1 MGYYYI
7 VNGVD
12 IGQSN
17 VLDSNTPSVL
27 YDERILQL
35 NAQNTIQRASNLG
48 SDNPFKGPA
57 PRTLFYD
64 AGFRRPGKYGQFLM
78 YASGNGE
85 NDFMESYYSS
95 ENATYN
101 SKISSIQSKNPS
113 AAFLV
118 SSSAALEAS
127 SLSNTLNSYL
137 SNNLGGSIVGGLAA
151 PYNWKDFLYCKYY
164 GTIPNNYMVTLR
176 RFPTPMRDNLSLPSN
191 VANSDSTR
199 REGAGRPVAQA
210 VTWLGGD
217 TGNTLSSLI
226 GFTTGLVWDT
236 KAQSALITQEA
247 FDKGL
252 FNSLPYTIQDIA
264 KFLGEA
270 AVSNAESAENILAL
284 LASISDPNQT
294 AERGGLASALR
305 DKAIGETTG
314 PLSDF
319 IWTSVDTVSNAYVRG
334 RGLSFTNTEMSISF
348 HYDLTSI
355 GEVNTKA
362 AMLDLMGS
370 LLGLGTNYGNFLTP
384 NIRYNSE
391 FPSIGFPGGNAG
403 LASFYRDPI
412 NFIKNSATDISAL
425 LSSAQAGAA
434 SAAAGKIK
442 ETIGANGTDDLSKV
456 VTDGTGGPAVER
468 AVSIGIQESFI
479 AKVQLPLSFLTG
491 APIGEWHLVVGNPC
505 NPIAMIGNLICE
517 NVKIEFSERLG
528 PDDFPA
534 ELKATYSLKHGRDRE
549 RGDIESMFNRG
560 DGRLY
565 QSSLQTYANGQSDG
579 AFSDTQGN
587 IINQNYAQR
596 TTSGSL
602 PYTQSDADSQ
612 GPITNP

>member
-7 VNGVD
+7 INGVD
-12 IGQSN
+12 AAQPDT
-17 VLDSNTPSVL
+17 LDSNTPSVL

-35 NAQNTIQRASNLG
+35 NAQNVIQRSSNLG
-48 SDNPFKGPA
+48 SDNPYKGPA

-64 AGFRRPGKYGQFLM
+64 AGFRSPGKYGQFLM
-78 YASGNGE
+78 YAFGNGE
-85 NDFMESYYSS
+85 NDFMEAYYSS

-101 SKISSIQSKNPS
+101 SKISSLQSKNPS
-113 AAFLV
+113 ASFLV
-118 SSSAALEAS
+118 NSSASLEAS

-176 RFPTPMRDNLSLPSN
+176 RFPTPMKDNLSLPSS
-191 VANSDSTR
+191 VSNSDSAR

-210 VTWLGGD
+210 VTWLGDD
-217 TGNTLSSLI
+217 TDNKLSDII
-226 GFTTGLVWDT
+226 GFTTGLKWES
-236 KAQSALITQEA
+236 KSQEQSITQEA

-252 FNSLPYTIQDIA
+252 FNSLPFSLVDLS
-264 KFLGEA
+264 KLLGEA
-270 AVSNAESAENILAL
+270 APEDAQSIQDLISLV
-284 LASISDPNQT
+284 ASVSDPNQT
-294 AERGGLASALR
+294 QQRAGLASALR
-305 DKAIGETTG
+305 DRAINDTNG

-319 IWTSVDTVSNAYVRG
+319 IWTSVDTVSNTHIRG
-334 RGLSFTNTEMSISF
+334 RGLTFSENPISLSF

-370 LLGLGTNYGNFLTP
+370 LLALGTNYGNFLTP
-384 NIRYNSE
+384 QIKYNSE
-391 FPSIGFPGGNAG
+391 FPAIGFPGGNAG
-403 LASFYRDPI
+403 LANFYRDPI
-412 NFIKNSATDISAL
+412 NFIKNNSTALNQL
-425 LSSAQAGAA
+425 LSAGQSETA
-434 SAAAGKIK
+434 SSAAGKIR
-442 ETIGANGTDDLSKV
+442 ETIGAQGTEDLTKV
-456 VTDGTGGPAVER
+456 ITDGTGGPAVER
-468 AVSIGIQESFI
+468 AISIALQEKFI
-479 AKVQLPLSFLTG
+479 EKVQLPLSFLTG

-517 NVKIEFSERLG
+517 SVQIEFSERLG

-534 ELKATYSLKHGRDRE
+534 ELKATYTLKHGRDRE
-549 RGDIESMFNRG
+549 RGEIESMFNRG

-565 QSSLQTYANGQSDG
+565 QSSLQTYANGQSTG

-587 IINQNYAQR
+587 NIDQNYAQR
-596 TTSGSL
+596 TTSGSI
-602 PYTQSDADSQ
+602 PYTQSDSDSQ

>member
-1 MGYYYI
+1 MGYYVI
-7 VNGVD
+7 NGVGD
-12 IGQSN
+12 GQSN

-35 NAQNTIQRASNLG
+35 NAQNTIQRSSNLG

-78 YASGNGE
+78 YAFGNGE

-101 SKISSIQSKNPS
+101 SAISSIQSKNPS

-127 SLSNTLNSYL
+127 SLGNTLNSYL

-164 GTIPNNYMVTLR
+164 GSIPNNYMITLR
-176 RFPTPMRDNLSLPSN
+176 RFPTPMRDNLSLPSS
-191 VANSDSTR
+191 VVDSDSTR
-199 REGAGRPVAQA
+199 RDGAGRPVAQA
-210 VTWLGGD
+210 VTWLGDD
-217 TGNTLSSLI
+217 TGNKLSTLI
-226 GFTTGLVWDT
+226 GFTTGLVWNFKPAKD
-236 KAQSALITQEA
+236 LITQEA

-252 FNSLPYTIQDIA
+252 FNSLPYSIPDLAKLLGNAAPEDADSIQ
-264 KFLGEA
+264 K
-270 AVSNAESAENILAL
+270 L
-284 LASISDPNQT
+284 LNLVASVSDPNQT
-294 AERGGLASALR
+294 AQRGGLASVLR
-305 DKAIGETTG
+305 DRAVNEDG

-319 IWTSVDTVSNAYVRG
+319 IWTSVDTVSNTYVRG
-334 RGLSFTNTEMSISF
+334 RGLDFTNAGMTIAF

-370 LLGLGTNYGNFLTP
+370 LLGLATNYGNFLTP
-384 NIRYNSE
+384 SIRYESE
-391 FPSIGFPGGNAG
+391 FYPIGFPGGNAG

-412 NFIKNSATDISAL
+412 NFIKNNATDINQI
-425 LSSAQAGAA
+425 LSGGDVTAA
-434 SAAAGKIK
+434 TETADKVRATLGK
-442 ETIGANGTDDLSKV
+442 NGT
-456 VTDGTGGPAVER
+456 TDFTKLIQESASPAIER
-468 AVSIGIQESFI
+468 AVSIALQEKFI
-479 AKVQLPLSFLTG
+479 EKVQLPLSFLTG
-491 APIGEWHLVVGNPC
+491 APVGEWHLVIGNPC
-505 NPIAMIGNLICE
+505 NPIAMIGNLICDS
-517 NVKIEFSERLG
+517 VQIEFSERLG

-534 ELKATYSLKHGRDRE
+534 ELKATYTIKHGRDRE
-549 RGDIESMFNRG
+549 RGEIESMFNRG

-579 AFSDTQGN
+579 AFADTEGN
-587 IINQNYAQR
+587 RINQSFVQKFTA
-596 TTSGSL
+596 GVI

>member
-7 VNGVD
+7 VNGVGV
-12 IGQSN
+12 GQSN

-35 NAQNTIQRASNLG
+35 NAQQTIQRGSNLG
-48 SDNPFKGPA
+48 SENPFKGPA

-78 YASGNGE
+78 YAFGNGE

-118 SSSAALEAS
+118 SSSASLEAS

-137 SNNLGGSIVGGLAA
+137 SNNLGGSIVGGLSA

-176 RFPTPMRDNLSLPSN
+176 RFPTPMRDNLSLPSS
-191 VANSDSTR
+191 VLNSDSTR

-210 VTWLGGD
+210 VTWLGDD

-226 GFTTGLVWDT
+226 GFTTGLQWDT
-236 KAQSALITQEA
+236 KAQKDLITQEA

-252 FNSLPYTIQDIA
+252 INSLPYTIKDIA
-264 KFLGEA
+264 SFLGEA
-270 AVSNAESAENILAL
+270 AKDNAESAENILAL

-294 AERGGLASALR
+294 AQRGGLASALR
-305 DKAIGETTG
+305 DRAVNDTDG
-314 PLSDF
+314 PLSEF
-319 IWTSVDTVSNAYVRG
+319 IWTSVDTVSNTYVRG
-334 RGLSFTNTEMSISF
+334 RGLTFTENPMTLAF

-384 NIRYNSE
+384 SIRYNSD
-391 FPSIGFPGGNAG
+391 FPAIGFPGGNAG

-412 NFIKNSATDISAL
+412 NFIKNSSTEISAL
-425 LSSAQAGAA
+425 LSGAQAAAA
-434 SAAAGKIK
+434 STGIGNIK
-442 ETIGANGTDDLSKV
+442 ETIGANGTSDLASI
-456 VTDGTGGPAVER
+456 VTDAASPAIER
-468 AVSIGIQESFI
+468 AVSIALQEKFI
-479 AKVQLPLSFLTG
+479 EKVQLPLSFLTG

-549 RGDIESMFNRG
+549 RGEIESMFNRG

-565 QSSLQTYANGQSDG
+565 QSSLQTYASGQSDG
-579 AFSDTQGN
+579 AFADTQGN
-587 IINQNYAQR
+587 IINQSLAQR
-596 TTSGSL
+596 ITAGALS
-602 PYTQSDADSQ
+602 YTQSDADSQ

>member
-7 VNGVD
+7 VNGVGV
-12 IGQSN
+12 GQSN

-35 NAQNTIQRASNLG
+35 NAQNTIQRSSNLG
-48 SDNPFKGPA
+48 SDNPFKGPS

-78 YASGNGE
+78 YAFGNGE

-118 SSSAALEAS
+118 SSSASLEAS

-137 SNNLGGSIVGGLAA
+137 SNNLGGSIVGGLSA

-176 RFPTPMRDNLSLPSN
+176 RFPTPMRDNLSLPSS
-191 VANSDSTR
+191 VLNSDSTR

-210 VTWLGGD
+210 VTWLGDD

-226 GFTTGLVWDT
+226 GFTTGLQWDT
-236 KAQSALITQEA
+236 KAQKDLITQEA

-252 FNSLPYTIQDIA
+252 INSLPYTIKDIA
-264 KFLGEA
+264 SFLGDA
-270 AVSNAESAENILAL
+270 AVNNAETAENILAL

-294 AERGGLASALR
+294 AQRAGLASRLR
-305 DKAIGETTG
+305 DKAIVETTG

-319 IWTSVDTVSNAYVRG
+319 IWTSVDTVSNTFVRG
-334 RGLSFTNTEMSISF
+334 RGLSFTNTEMPISF

-384 NIRYNSE
+384 SIRYNSE
-391 FPSIGFPGGNAG
+391 YPAIGFPGGNAG

-412 NFIKNSATDISAL
+412 NFIKNSATDINAL
-425 LSSAQAGAA
+425 LSGAQAAAA
-434 SAAAGKIK
+434 STGIGNIK
-442 ETIGANGTDDLSKV
+442 ETIGANGTSDLASS
-456 VTDGTGGPAVER
+456 VTEGTSPAIER
-468 AVSIGIQESFI
+468 VVSIGLQEKFI
-479 AKVQLPLSFLTG
+479 ENVQLPLSFLTG

-549 RGDIESMFNRG
+549 RGEIESMFNRG

-579 AFSDTQGN
+579 AFADTQGN
-587 IINQNYAQR
+587 IVDQSLAQR
-596 TTSGSL
+596 ITAGALS
-602 PYTQSDADSQ
+602 YTQSDADSQ

>member
-1 MGYYYI
+1 MGYYVI
-7 VNGVD
+7 NGVGD
-12 IGQSN
+12 GQSN

-35 NAQNTIQRASNLG
+35 NAQNTIQRSSNLG

-78 YASGNGE
+78 YAFGNGE

-101 SKISSIQSKNPS
+101 SAISSIQSKNPS

-127 SLSNTLNSYL
+127 SLGNTLNSYL

-164 GTIPNNYMVTLR
+164 GSIPNNYMITLR
-176 RFPTPMRDNLSLPSN
+176 RFPTPMRDNLSLPSS
-191 VANSDSTR
+191 VVDSDSTR
-199 REGAGRPVAQA
+199 RDGAGRPVAQA
-210 VTWLGGD
+210 VTWLGDD
-217 TGNTLSSLI
+217 TGNKLSTLI
-226 GFTTGLVWDT
+226 GFTTGLVWNFKPAKD
-236 KAQSALITQEA
+236 LITQEA

-252 FNSLPYTIQDIA
+252 FNSLPYSIPDLAKLLGNAAPEDADSIQ
-264 KFLGEA
+264 K
-270 AVSNAESAENILAL
+270 L
-284 LASISDPNQT
+284 LNLVASVSDPNQT
-294 AERGGLASALR
+294 AQRGGLASVLR
-305 DKAIGETTG
+305 DRAVNEDG

-319 IWTSVDTVSNAYVRG
+319 IWTSVDTVSNTYVRG
-334 RGLSFTNTEMSISF
+334 RGLDFTNAGMTIAF

-370 LLGLGTNYGNFLTP
+370 LLGLATNYGNFLTP
-384 NIRYNSE
+384 SIRYESE
-391 FPSIGFPGGNAG
+391 FYPIGFPGGNAG

-412 NFIKNSATDISAL
+412 NFIKNNATDINQI
-425 LSSAQAGAA
+425 LSGGDVTAA
-434 SAAAGKIK
+434 TEAADKVRATLGK
-442 ETIGANGTDDLSKV
+442 NGT
-456 VTDGTGGPAVER
+456 TDFTKLIQESASPAIER
-468 AVSIGIQESFI
+468 AVSIALQEKFI
-479 AKVQLPLSFLTG
+479 EKVQLPLSFLTG
-491 APIGEWHLVVGNPC
+491 APVGEWHLVIGNPC
-505 NPIAMIGNLICE
+505 NPIAMIGNLICDS
-517 NVKIEFSERLG
+517 VQIEFSERLG

-534 ELKATYSLKHGRDRE
+534 ELKATYTIKHGRDRE
-549 RGDIESMFNRG
+549 RGEIESMFNRG

-579 AFSDTQGN
+579 AFADTEGN
-587 IINQNYAQR
+587 RINQSFVQKFTA
-596 TTSGSL
+596 GVI

>member
-7 VNGVD
+7 INGVD
-12 IGQSN
+12 AAQPN
-17 VLDSNTPSVL
+17 TVDSLTPSVL

-35 NAQNTIQRASNLG
+35 NAQNVIQRSSNLG
-48 SDNPFKGPA
+48 SDNPYKGPS

-64 AGFRRPGKYGQFLM
+64 AGFRSPGKYGQFLM
-78 YASGNGE
+78 YAFGNGE

-113 AAFLV
+113 ASFLV

-137 SNNLGGSIVGGLAA
+137 SNSLGGSIVGGLAA

-176 RFPTPMRDNLSLPSN
+176 RFPTPMRDNLSLPPS
-191 VANSDSTR
+191 VTNSDSAR

-210 VTWLGGD
+210 VTWLGDD
-217 TGNTLSSLI
+217 TGNKLSDLI
-226 GFTTGLVWDT
+226 GFTTGLQWDSKPQT
-236 KAQSALITQEA
+236 DTILQEA

-252 FNSLPYTIQDIA
+252 FNSLPYSITDLS
-264 KFLGEA
+264 KLLGDN
-270 AVSNAESAENILAL
+270 VVDNAETAEDILSL
-284 LASISDPNQT
+284 LASVSDPNQT
-294 AERGGLASALR
+294 QERASLAFKLR
-305 DKAIGETTG
+305 DRAVGETTG
-314 PLSDF
+314 PLSDY
-319 IWTSVDTVSNAYVRG
+319 IWTSVDTVSKTYIRG
-334 RGLSFTNTEMSISF
+334 RGLTFEENPMVLAF

-362 AMLDLMGS
+362 AMLDLIGS
-370 LLGLGTNYGNFLTP
+370 LLALGTNYGNFITP
-384 NIRYNSE
+384 SIRYNSG
-391 FPSIGFPGGNAG
+391 FPAIGFPGGNAG
-403 LASFYRDPI
+403 LANFYKDPI
-412 NFIKNSATDISAL
+412 NFIKNNSTSISEI
-425 LSSAQAGAA
+425 LSSDQTAAAA
-434 SAAAGKIK
+434 SAAGKIK
-442 ETIGANGTDDLSKV
+442 ETIGANGTDDFLKTI
-456 VTDGTGGPAVER
+456 TDGTGGPAVER
-468 AVSIGIQESFI
+468 AISIALQEKFI
-479 AKVQLPLSFLTG
+479 EKVQLPLSFLTG

-517 NVKIEFSERLG
+517 SVQIEFSERLG

-534 ELKATYSLKHGRDRE
+534 ELKATYTLKHGRDRE
-549 RGDIESMFNRG
+549 RGEIESMFNRG

-565 QSSLQTYANGQSDG
+565 QSSLQTYSNGQSSG
-579 AFSDTQGN
+579 AFADTQGN
-587 IINQNYAQR
+587 IIDQNYAQR
-596 TTSGSL
+596 TTSGALS
-602 PYTQSDADSQ
+602 YTQSDADSQ

>member
-1 MGYYYI
+1 MSYYYV

-12 IGQSN
+12 AAQPDN
-17 VLDSNTPSVL
+17 VNSLTPNVL
-27 YDERILQL
+27 YDEKILQT
-35 NAQNTIQRASNLG
+35 NAQNVIQRSSNLG
-48 SDNPFKGPA
+48 SDNPYKGPS

-78 YASGNGE
+78 YAFGNGE

-101 SKISSIQSKNPS
+101 SNISSVQSKNPS

-118 SSSAALEAS
+118 SSSSALEAS
-127 SLSNTLNSYL
+127 SLSNTENSYL

-164 GTIPNNYMVTLR
+164 GTIPNNYMITLR
-176 RFPTPMRDNLSLPSN
+176 RFPTPMRDNFSIPSQ
-191 VANSDSTR
+191 VRDSDSSR

-210 VTWLGGD
+210 VTWLGDD
-217 TGNTLSSLI
+217 TGNKLSDLI
-226 GFTTGLVWDT
+226 GFTTGLKWNSKPQEAT
-236 KAQSALITQEA
+236 ITQEA

-252 FNSLPYTIQDIA
+252 FNSLPYTIPDLAKLLGDAAPADAEALQNIISLIA
-264 KFLGEA
+264 
-270 AVSNAESAENILAL
+270 SMT
-284 LASISDPNQT
+284 DPNQT
-294 AERGGLASALR
+294 AQRAGLASTLR
-305 DKAIGETTG
+305 DKAVAETDG

-319 IWTSVDTVSNAYVRG
+319 IWTSVDTISNASYRG
-334 RGLSFTNTEMSISF
+334 RGLSFENEPMSIFF

-370 LLGLGTNYGNFLTP
+370 LLALGTNYGNFLTP
-384 NIRYNSE
+384 SIRYKSE
-391 FPSIGFPGGNAG
+391 YPAIGFPGGNAG
-403 LASFYRDPI
+403 LASFYRDPV
-412 NFIKNSATDISAL
+412 NFIKNNSTQISEL
-425 LSSAQAGAA
+425 LSSSQAAAA
-434 SAAAGKIK
+434 SSGIGKIR
-442 ETIGANGTDDLSKV
+442 ETLGANGTDDLAKAVTDATSPALEKV
-456 VTDGTGGPAVER
+456 VN
-468 AVSIGIQESFI
+468 IGLQPKFI
-479 AKVQLPLSFLTG
+479 ENVQLPKSFLTG
-491 APIGEWHLVVGNPC
+491 APVGEWHLVVGNPC

-517 NVKIEFSERLG
+517 SVKIEFSERLG

-534 ELKATYSLKHGRDRE
+534 ELKATYTLKHGRDRE
-549 RGDIESMFNRG
+549 RGEIESMFNRG

-565 QSSLQTYANGQSDG
+565 QSSLQTFANGQSDG
-579 AFSDTQGN
+579 AFADTQGN
-587 IINQNYAQR
+587 RIDQNYAQR

-602 PYTQSDADSQ
+602 SYTQSDADSQ

>member
-12 IGQSN
+12 VGQSN
-17 VLDSNTPSVL
+17 VLDSNTPNVL

-48 SDNPFKGPA
+48 SDNPYKGPS

-78 YASGNGE
+78 YAFGNGE
-85 NDFMESYYSS
+85 NDFMEAYYSS

-101 SKISSIQSKNPS
+101 SNISSIQSKNPS

-118 SSSAALEAS
+118 NSSASLESS
-127 SLSNTLNSYL
+127 SLSNTENSYL

-164 GTIPNNYMVTLR
+164 GTIPNNYMITLR
-176 RFPTPMRDNLSLPSN
+176 RFPTPMRDNLSIPSSI
-191 VANSDSTR
+191 ADSDSTR

-210 VTWLGGD
+210 VTWLGDD
-217 TGNTLSSLI
+217 TGNKLSELI
-226 GFTTGLVWDT
+226 GFTTGLKWESKGQQDT
-236 KAQSALITQEA
+236 ITQEA

-252 FNSLPYTIQDIA
+252 FNSLPYTIPELT
-264 KFLGEA
+264 KLLGTAAPADAEA
-270 AVSNAESAENILAL
+270 IQNLISL
-284 LASISDPNQT
+284 LATISDPNQT
-294 AERGGLASALR
+294 AARGGLASALR
-305 DKAIGETTG
+305 DKAVTDQDG

-319 IWTSVDTVSNAYVRG
+319 IWTSVDTVSNASYRG
-334 RGLSFTNTEMSISF
+334 KGLSFANEPMSVIF

-362 AMLDLMGS
+362 AMLDLIGS

-384 NIRYNSE
+384 QIKYNSE
-391 FPSIGFPGGNAG
+391 YPAIGFPGGNAG
-403 LASFYRDPI
+403 LASLYRDPI
-412 NFIKNSATDISAL
+412 NFIKNYSTQISEL
-425 LSSAQAGAA
+425 LSEAQTEEA
-434 SAAAGKIK
+434 SLAAGKIR
-442 ETIGANGTDDLSKV
+442 ETIGANGTSDLSSA
-456 VTDGTGGPAVER
+456 VTDAASPAVER
-468 AVSIGIQESFI
+468 AVSTGLQDKFI
-479 AKVQLPLSFLTG
+479 EKVELPKSFLTG
-491 APIGEWHLVVGNPC
+491 APVGEWHLVVGNPC

-517 NVKIEFSERLG
+517 SVKIEFSERLG
-528 PDDFPA
+528 PDDFPS
-534 ELKATYSLKHGRDRE
+534 ELKATYTLKHGRDRE
-549 RGDIESMFNRG
+549 RGEIESMFNRG

-565 QSSLQTYANGQSDG
+565 QSSLQSYSNGQSDG
-579 AFSDTQGN
+579 AFADTQGN
-587 IINQNYAQR
+587 ITNQDYAQR
-596 TTSGSL
+596 TTSGALS
-602 PYTQSDADSQ
+602 YTQSDADSQ

>member
-12 IGQSN
+12 VGQSN
-17 VLDSNTPSVL
+17 VLDSNTPNVL

-48 SDNPFKGPA
+48 SDNPYKGPS

-78 YASGNGE
+78 YAFGNGE
-85 NDFMESYYSS
+85 NDFMEAYYSS

-101 SKISSIQSKNPS
+101 SNISSIQSKNPS

-118 SSSAALEAS
+118 SSSASLEAS
-127 SLSNTLNSYL
+127 SLSNTENSYL

-164 GTIPNNYMVTLR
+164 GTIPNNYMITLR
-176 RFPTPMRDNLSLPSN
+176 RFPTPMRDNLSIPSSI
-191 VANSDSTR
+191 ADSDSTR

-210 VTWLGGD
+210 VTWLGDD
-217 TGNTLSSLI
+217 TGNKLSELI
-226 GFTTGLVWDT
+226 GFTTGLKWDSRGQQET
-236 KAQSALITQEA
+236 ITQEA

-252 FNSLPYTIQDIA
+252 FNSLPYTIPELT
-264 KFLGEA
+264 KLLGAAAPADAEA
-270 AVSNAESAENILAL
+270 AQNLISL
-284 LASISDPNQT
+284 LATISDPNQT
-294 AERGGLASALR
+294 AARGGLASALR
-305 DKAIGETTG
+305 DEAITGQDG

-319 IWTSVDTVSNAYVRG
+319 IWTSVDTVTNASYRG
-334 RGLSFTNTEMSISF
+334 RGLSFLNEPMSVIF

-362 AMLDLMGS
+362 AMLDLIGS

-384 NIRYNSE
+384 QIKYNSE
-391 FPSIGFPGGNAG
+391 YPAIGFPGGNAG
-403 LASFYRDPI
+403 LASLYRDPI
-412 NFIKNSATDISAL
+412 NFIKNYSTQISEL
-425 LSSAQAGAA
+425 LSGAQTDAA

-442 ETIGANGTDDLSKV
+442 ETIGANGTSDLANA
-456 VTDGTGGPAVER
+456 VTDGTSPAVER
-468 AVSIGIQESFI
+468 AVSTGLQEKFI
-479 AKVQLPLSFLTG
+479 EKVELPKSFLTG
-491 APIGEWHLVVGNPC
+491 APVGEWHLVVGNPC

-517 NVKIEFSERLG
+517 SVKIEFSERLG
-528 PDDFPA
+528 PDDFPS
-534 ELKATYSLKHGRDRE
+534 ELKATYTLKHGRDRE
-549 RGDIESMFNRG
+549 RGEIESMFNRG

-565 QSSLQTYANGQSDG
+565 QSSLQTYSNGQSDG
-579 AFSDTQGN
+579 AFADTQGN
-587 IINQNYAQR
+587 NTNQNYAQR
-596 TTSGSL
+596 TTSGALS
-602 PYTQSDADSQ
+602 YTQSDADSQ

>member
-12 IGQSN
+12 VGQSN
-17 VLDSNTPSVL
+17 VLDSNTPNVL

-48 SDNPFKGPA
+48 SDNPYKGPS

-78 YASGNGE
+78 YAFGNGE
-85 NDFMESYYSS
+85 NDFMEAYYSS

-101 SKISSIQSKNPS
+101 SNISSIQSKNPS

-118 SSSAALEAS
+118 NSSASLESS
-127 SLSNTLNSYL
+127 SLSNTENSYL

-164 GTIPNNYMVTLR
+164 GTIPNNYMITLR
-176 RFPTPMRDNLSLPSN
+176 RFPTPMRDNLSIPSSI
-191 VANSDSTR
+191 ADSDSTR

-210 VTWLGGD
+210 VTWLGDD
-217 TGNTLSSLI
+217 TGNKLSELI
-226 GFTTGLVWDT
+226 GFTTGLKWDSRGQQET
-236 KAQSALITQEA
+236 ITQEA

-252 FNSLPYTIQDIA
+252 FNSLPYTIPELT
-264 KFLGEA
+264 KLLGTAAPSDAEA
-270 AVSNAESAENILAL
+270 IQNLISL
-284 LASISDPNQT
+284 LATIGDPNQT
-294 AERGGLASALR
+294 AARGGLGSALR
-305 DKAIGETTG
+305 DEAIKGTDG

-319 IWTSVDTVSNAYVRG
+319 IWTSVDTVTNASYRG
-334 RGLSFTNTEMSISF
+334 RGLSFLNEPMSVIF

-362 AMLDLMGS
+362 AMLDLIGS

-384 NIRYNSE
+384 QIKYNSE
-391 FPSIGFPGGNAG
+391 YPAIGFPGGNAG
-403 LASFYRDPI
+403 LASLYRDPI
-412 NFIKNSATDISAL
+412 NFIKNYSTQISEL
-425 LSSAQAGAA
+425 LSEAQTEEASLAG
-434 SAAAGKIK
+434 GKIR
-442 ETIGANGTDDLSKV
+442 ETIGANGTSDFASA
-456 VTDGTGGPAVER
+456 VTTAASPAVER
-468 AVSIGIQESFI
+468 GVSVSLQEKFI
-479 AKVQLPLSFLTG
+479 EKVELPKSFLTG
-491 APIGEWHLVVGNPC
+491 APVGEWHLVVGNPC

-517 NVKIEFSERLG
+517 SVKIEFSERLG
-528 PDDFPA
+528 PDDFPS
-534 ELKATYSLKHGRDRE
+534 ELKATYTLKHGRDRE
-549 RGDIESMFNRG
+549 RGEIESMFNRG

-565 QSSLQTYANGQSDG
+565 QSSLQTYSNGQSDG
-579 AFSDTQGN
+579 AFADTQGN
-587 IINQNYAQR
+587 KTNQNYAQR
-596 TTSGSL
+596 TTSGALS
-602 PYTQSDADSQ
+602 YTQSDADSQ

>member
-12 IGQSN
+12 VGQSN
-17 VLDSNTPSVL
+17 VLDSNTPNVL

-48 SDNPFKGPA
+48 SDNPYKGPS

-78 YASGNGE
+78 YAFGNGE
-85 NDFMESYYSS
+85 NDFMEAYYSS

-101 SKISSIQSKNPS
+101 SNISSIQSKNPS

-118 SSSAALEAS
+118 NSSASLESS
-127 SLSNTLNSYL
+127 SLSNTENSYL

-164 GTIPNNYMVTLR
+164 GTIPNNYMITLR
-176 RFPTPMRDNLSLPSN
+176 RFPTPMRDNLSIPSSI
-191 VANSDSTR
+191 ADSDSTR

-210 VTWLGGD
+210 VTWLGDD
-217 TGNTLSSLI
+217 TGNKLSELI
-226 GFTTGLVWDT
+226 GFTTGLKWES
-236 KAQSALITQEA
+236 KSQQEIITQEA

-252 FNSLPYTIQDIA
+252 FNSLPYTIPELT
-264 KFLGEA
+264 KLLGTA
-270 AVSNAESAENILAL
+270 APSDAAAIQNLISL

-294 AERGGLASALR
+294 AARGGLASALR
-305 DKAIGETTG
+305 DEAITGTDG

-319 IWTSVDTVSNAYVRG
+319 IWTSVDTISNASYRG
-334 RGLSFTNTEMSISF
+334 RGLSFTNEPMSVIF

-362 AMLDLMGS
+362 AMLDLIGS

-384 NIRYNSE
+384 QIKYNSE
-391 FPSIGFPGGNAG
+391 YPAIGFPGGNAG
-403 LASFYRDPI
+403 LASLYRDPI
-412 NFIKNSATDISAL
+412 NFIKNYSTQISEL
-425 LSSAQAGAA
+425 LSEAQIEEASLAG
-434 SAAAGKIK
+434 GKIR
-442 ETIGANGTDDLSKV
+442 ETIGANGTSDFASA
-456 VTDGTGGPAVER
+456 VTTGASPAVER
-468 AVSIGIQESFI
+468 GVSLGLQESFI
-479 AKVQLPLSFLTG
+479 EKVELPKSFLTG
-491 APIGEWHLVVGNPC
+491 APVGEWHLVVGNPC

-517 NVKIEFSERLG
+517 SVKIEFSERLG
-528 PDDFPA
+528 PDDFPS
-534 ELKATYSLKHGRDRE
+534 ELKATYTLKHGRDRE
-549 RGDIESMFNRG
+549 RGEIESMFNRG

-565 QSSLQTYANGQSDG
+565 QSSLQTYSNGQSDG
-579 AFSDTQGN
+579 AFADTQGN
-587 IINQNYAQR
+587 ITNQNYAQR
-596 TTSGSL
+596 TTSGALS
-602 PYTQSDADSQ
+602 YTQSDADSQ

>member
-12 IGQSN
+12 VGQSN
-17 VLDSNTPSVL
+17 VLDSNTPNVL

-48 SDNPFKGPA
+48 SDNPYKGPS

-78 YASGNGE
+78 YAFGNGE

-101 SKISSIQSKNPS
+101 SNISSIQSKNPS

-118 SSSAALEAS
+118 SSSASLEAS
-127 SLSNTLNSYL
+127 SLSNTENSYL

-164 GTIPNNYMVTLR
+164 GTIPNNYMITLR
-176 RFPTPMRDNLSLPSN
+176 RFPTPMRDNLSIPSSI
-191 VANSDSTR
+191 ADSDSTR

-210 VTWLGGD
+210 VTWLGDD
-217 TGNTLSSLI
+217 TGNKLSTLI
-226 GFTTGLVWDT
+226 GFTTGLKWESKGQQDT
-236 KAQSALITQEA
+236 ITQEA

-252 FNSLPYTIQDIA
+252 FNSLPYTIPELT
-264 KFLGEA
+264 KLLGAAAPADAEA
-270 AVSNAESAENILAL
+270 AQNLISL
-284 LASISDPNQT
+284 LATISDPNQT
-294 AERGGLASALR
+294 AARGGLASALR
-305 DKAIGETTG
+305 DEAITGQDG

-319 IWTSVDTVSNAYVRG
+319 IWTSVDTVSNASYRG
-334 RGLSFTNTEMSISF
+334 KGLSFTNTGMSVIF

-362 AMLDLMGS
+362 AMLDLIGS

-384 NIRYNSE
+384 QIKYNSE
-391 FPSIGFPGGNAG
+391 YPAIGFPGGNAG
-403 LASFYRDPI
+403 LASLYRDPI
-412 NFIKNSATDISAL
+412 NFIKNYSTQISEL
-425 LSSAQAGAA
+425 LSEAQTDAA

-442 ETIGANGTDDLSKV
+442 ETIGANGTSDFASA
-456 VTDGTGGPAVER
+456 VTTAASPAVER
-468 AVSIGIQESFI
+468 AVSTGLQEKFI
-479 AKVQLPLSFLTG
+479 EKVELPKSFLTG
-491 APIGEWHLVVGNPC
+491 APVGEWHLVVGNPC
-505 NPIAMIGNLICE
+505 NPIAMIGNLICDS
-517 NVKIEFSERLG
+517 VQIEFSERLG
-528 PDDFPA
+528 PDDFPS
-534 ELKATYSLKHGRDRE
+534 ELKATYTLKHGRDRE
-549 RGDIESMFNRG
+549 RGEIESMFNRG

-565 QSSLQTYANGQSDG
+565 QSSLQTYSNGQSDG
-579 AFSDTQGN
+579 AFADTQGN
-587 IINQNYAQR
+587 KIDQNYAQR
-596 TTSGSL
+596 TTSGALS
-602 PYTQSDADSQ
+602 YTQSDADSQ

>member
-7 VNGVD
+7 INGVGV
-12 IGQSN
+12 GQPN

-35 NAQNTIQRASNLG
+35 NAQQTIQRSSNLG
-48 SDNPFKGPA
+48 SENPFKGPA

-78 YASGNGE
+78 YAFGNGE

-118 SSSAALEAS
+118 SSSASLEAS

-137 SNNLGGSIVGGLAA
+137 SNNLGGSIVGGLSA

-176 RFPTPMRDNLSLPSN
+176 RFPTPMRDNLSLPSS
-191 VANSDSTR
+191 VLNSDSTR

-210 VTWLGGD
+210 VTWLGDD

-226 GFTTGLVWDT
+226 GFTTGLQWDT
-236 KAQSALITQEA
+236 KAQTDLITQEA

-252 FNSLPYTIQDIA
+252 INSLPYTIKDIA
-264 KFLGEA
+264 AFLGEA
-270 AVSNAESAENILAL
+270 AKDNAESAENILAL

-294 AERGGLASALR
+294 AQRGGLASALR
-305 DKAIGETTG
+305 DRAVSETTG

-319 IWTSVDTVSNAYVRG
+319 IWTSVDTVSNTFVRG
-334 RGLSFTNTEMSISF
+334 RGLSFTNTEMPISF

-384 NIRYNSE
+384 SIRYESD
-391 FPSIGFPGGNAG
+391 FPAIGFPGGNAG

-412 NFIKNSATDISAL
+412 NFIKNSSTEISAL
-425 LSSAQAGAA
+425 LSGAQAAAA
-434 SAAAGKIK
+434 STGIGNIK
-442 ETIGANGTDDLSKV
+442 ETIGANGTSDLASS
-456 VTDGTGGPAVER
+456 VTDSTSPAMER
-468 AVSIGIQESFI
+468 AVNIALQEKFI
-479 AKVQLPLSFLTG
+479 EKVQLPLSFLTG

-505 NPIAMIGNLICE
+505 NPIAMIGNLICDS
-517 NVKIEFSERLG
+517 VKIEFSERLG

-534 ELKATYSLKHGRDRE
+534 EMKATYTLKHGRDRE
-549 RGDIESMFNRG
+549 RGEIESMFNRG

-565 QSSLQTYANGQSDG
+565 QSSLQTYASGQSDG
-579 AFSDTQGN
+579 AFADTQGN
-587 IINQNYAQR
+587 IVDQSLAQR
-596 TTSGSL
+596 ITAGALS
-602 PYTQSDADSQ
+602 YTQSDADSQ

>member
-78 YASGNGE
+78 YAFGNGE

-210 VTWLGGD
+210 VTWLGDD

-226 GFTTGLVWDT
+226 GFTTGLVWDP

-264 KFLGEA
+264 KFLGDA
-270 AVSNAESAENILAL
+270 AVTNAESAENILAL

-294 AERGGLASALR
+294 AERGGLAYALR

-334 RGLSFTNTEMSISF
+334 RGLTFTNTEMSIAF

-384 NIRYNSE
+384 SIRYNSE

-412 NFIKNSATDISAL
+412 NFIKNSSSDISSL

-434 SAAAGKIK
+434 SAVAGKIK

-456 VTDGTGGPAVER
+456 VTESTSPAVER

-517 NVKIEFSERLG
+517 SVKIEFSERLG

-587 IINQNYAQR
+587 RIDQNYAQR

-602 PYTQSDADSQ
+602 SYTQSDADSQ

>member
-12 IGQSN
+12 VGQSN
-17 VLDSNTPSVL
+17 VLDSNTPNVL

-78 YASGNGE
+78 YAFGNGE

-176 RFPTPMRDNLSLPSN
+176 RFPTPMRDNLSIPSS
-191 VANSDSTR
+191 VADSDSAR

-210 VTWLGGD
+210 VTWLGDD

-226 GFTTGLVWDT
+226 GFTTGLQWDSKPQT
-236 KAQSALITQEA
+236 ALVTQEA

-264 KFLGEA
+264 KFLGESV
-270 AVSNAESAENILAL
+270 VSNAESA
-284 LASISDPNQT
+284 
-294 AERGGLASALR
+294 
-305 DKAIGETTG
+305 
-314 PLSDF
+314 
-319 IWTSVDTVSNAYVRG
+319 
-334 RGLSFTNTEMSISF
+334 
-348 HYDLTSI
+348 
-355 GEVNTKA
+355 
-362 AMLDLMGS
+362 
-370 LLGLGTNYGNFLTP
+370 
-384 NIRYNSE
+384 
-391 FPSIGFPGGNAG
+391 
-403 LASFYRDPI
+403 
-412 NFIKNSATDISAL
+412 
-425 LSSAQAGAA
+425 
-434 SAAAGKIK
+434 
-442 ETIGANGTDDLSKV
+442 
-456 VTDGTGGPAVER
+456 
-468 AVSIGIQESFI
+468 
-479 AKVQLPLSFLTG
+479 
-491 APIGEWHLVVGNPC
+491 
-505 NPIAMIGNLICE
+505 
-517 NVKIEFSERLG
+517 
-528 PDDFPA
+528 
-534 ELKATYSLKHGRDRE
+534 
-549 RGDIESMFNRG
+549 
-560 DGRLY
+560 
-565 QSSLQTYANGQSDG
+565 
-579 AFSDTQGN
+579 
-587 IINQNYAQR
+587 
-596 TTSGSL
+596 
-602 PYTQSDADSQ
+602 
-612 GPITNP
+612 

>member
-1 MGYYYI
+1 MGYYYV

-12 IGQSN
+12 VGQSN

-35 NAQNTIQRASNLG
+35 NAQNTISRASNLG
-48 SDNPFKGPA
+48 SENPYKGPA

-78 YASGNGE
+78 YAFGNGE

-95 ENATYN
+95 ENAAYN

-176 RFPTPMRDNLSLPSN
+176 RFPTPMRDNLSLPSS

-210 VTWLGGD
+210 VTWLGDD
-217 TGNTLSSLI
+217 TGNTLSSLV
-226 GFTTGLVWDT
+226 GFTTGLQWDT
-236 KAQSALITQEA
+236 KPQNALITQEA

-252 FNSLPYTIQDIA
+252 FNSLPYSIPDIA
-264 KFLGEA
+264 KFLGDSL
-270 AVSNAESAENILAL
+270 VSNAESAENILAL

-294 AERGGLASALR
+294 SQRAGLASALR
-305 DKAIGETTG
+305 DRAVNETTG

-319 IWTSVDTVSNAYVRG
+319 IWTSVDTVSNTFVRG
-334 RGLSFTNTEMSISF
+334 RGLNFTNTEMALAF

-384 NIRYNSE
+384 SIRYNSE
-391 FPSIGFPGGNAG
+391 FPAIGFPGGNAG

-412 NFIKNSATDISAL
+412 NFIKNSSTDISAL
-425 LSSAQAGAA
+425 LSSAQISSAG
-434 SAAAGKIK
+434 GKIK
-442 ETIGANGTDDLSKV
+442 ETLGANGTDDLAKA
-456 VTDGTGGPAVER
+456 VTNGASPAIEKI
-468 AVSIGIQESFI
+468 ASIGFQEKFI
-479 AKVQLPLSFLTG
+479 EKVQLPLSFLTG

-505 NPIAMIGNLICE
+505 NPIAMIGNLICDS
-517 NVKIEFSERLG
+517 VKIEFSERLG

-534 ELKATYSLKHGRDRE
+534 ELKATYTLKHGRDRE
-549 RGDIESMFNRG
+549 RGEIESMFNRG

-565 QSSLQTYANGQSDG
+565 QSSLQTFANGQSDG
-579 AFSDTQGN
+579 AFADTQGN
-587 IINQNYAQR
+587 IINQSLAQR
-596 TTSGSL
+596 ITAGALS
-602 PYTQSDADSQ
+602 YTQSDADSQ

>member
-12 IGQSN
+12 VGQSN

-48 SDNPFKGPA
+48 SDNPYKGPA

-78 YASGNGE
+78 YAFGNGE

-176 RFPTPMRDNLSLPSN
+176 RFPTPMRDNLSIPSS
-191 VANSDSTR
+191 VADSDSTR

-210 VTWLGGD
+210 VTWLGDD
-217 TGNTLSSLI
+217 TGNKLSTLI
-226 GFTTGLVWDT
+226 GFTTGLEWLSKPQRGTV
-236 KAQSALITQEA
+236 TQEA

-252 FNSLPYTIQDIA
+252 FNSLPYSIPDIA
-264 KFLGEA
+264 KLLGDA
-270 AVSNAESAENILAL
+270 APTDADSLQKLFNLV
-284 LASISDPNQT
+284 ASVADPNQI
-294 AERGGLASALR
+294 AQRGGLASVLR
-305 DKAIGETTG
+305 DKAVNEQDGA
-314 PLSDF
+314 LSDF
-319 IWTSVDTVSNAYVRG
+319 IWTSVDTVSNTYVRE
-334 RGLSFTNTEMSISF
+334 RGLSFTNTGMSLAF

-384 NIRYNSE
+384 TIRYNSE
-391 FPSIGFPGGNAG
+391 FYPVGFPGGNAG

-412 NFIKNSATDISAL
+412 NFIKNHSTDINEL
-425 LSSAQAGAA
+425 LTGDQAGAA
-434 SAAAGKIK
+434 SEAAAKIK
-442 ETIGANGTDDLSKV
+442 ETIGANGTNDLANV
-456 VTDGTGGPAVER
+456 ITGGTSPAVER
-468 AVSIGIQESFI
+468 AISIALQDKFI
-479 AKVQLPLSFLTG
+479 EKVQLPLSFLTG

-517 NVKIEFSERLG
+517 SVQIEFSERLG

-534 ELKATYSLKHGRDRE
+534 ELKATYTLKHGRDRE
-549 RGDIESMFNRG
+549 RGEIESMFNRG

-587 IINQNYAQR
+587 IINQNYAQKI
-596 TTSGSL
+596 TSGVL

>member
-1 MGYYYI
+1 MGYYYV

-12 IGQSN
+12 VGQSN
-17 VLDSNTPSVL
+17 VLDSNTPTVL

-48 SDNPFKGPA
+48 SDNPYKGPS

-78 YASGNGE
+78 YAFGNGE
-85 NDFMESYYSS
+85 NDFMEAYYSS

-101 SKISSIQSKNPS
+101 SNISSIQSKNPS

-118 SSSAALEAS
+118 NSSASLESS
-127 SLSNTLNSYL
+127 SLSNTENSYL
-137 SNNLGGSIVGGLAA
+137 SNNLGGSIIGGLAA

-164 GTIPNNYMVTLR
+164 GTIPNNYMITLR
-176 RFPTPMRDNLSLPSN
+176 RFPTPMRDNLSIPSSI
-191 VANSDSTR
+191 ADSDSTR

-210 VTWLGGD
+210 VTWLGDD
-217 TGNTLSSLI
+217 TGNKLSELI
-226 GFTTGLVWDT
+226 GFTTGLKWES
-236 KAQSALITQEA
+236 KAQQETITQEA

-252 FNSLPYTIQDIA
+252 FNSLPYTIPELT
-264 KFLGEA
+264 KLLGTA
-270 AVSNAESAENILAL
+270 APEDAAAIQNLISL

-294 AERGGLASALR
+294 AARGGLGSALR
-305 DKAIGETTG
+305 DEAVTGTDG

-319 IWTSVDTVSNAYVRG
+319 IWTSVDTISNASYRG
-334 RGLSFTNTEMSISF
+334 RGLSFTNEPMSVIF

-362 AMLDLMGS
+362 AMLDLIGS

-384 NIRYNSE
+384 QIKYNSE
-391 FPSIGFPGGNAG
+391 YPAIGFPGGNAG
-403 LASFYRDPI
+403 LASLYRDPI
-412 NFIKNSATDISAL
+412 NFIKNYSTQISEL
-425 LSSAQAGAA
+425 LSGAQTEEASLAG
-434 SAAAGKIK
+434 GKIK
-442 ETIGANGTDDLSKV
+442 ETIGANGTSDFANS
-456 VTDGTGGPAVER
+456 VTNAASPAVER
-468 AVSIGIQESFI
+468 TVSLGLQERFI
-479 AKVQLPLSFLTG
+479 EKVELPKSFLTG
-491 APIGEWHLVVGNPC
+491 APVGEWHLVVGNPC

-517 NVKIEFSERLG
+517 SVKIEFSERLG

-534 ELKATYSLKHGRDRE
+534 ELKATYTLKHGRDRE
-549 RGDIESMFNRG
+549 RGEIESMFNRG

-565 QSSLQTYANGQSDG
+565 QSSLQTYSNGQSDG
-579 AFSDTQGN
+579 AFADTQGN

-596 TTSGSL
+596 TTSGALS
-602 PYTQSDADSQ
+602 YTQSDADSQ

>member
-1 MGYYYI
+1 
-7 VNGVD
+7 
-12 IGQSN
+12 
-17 VLDSNTPSVL
+17 
-27 YDERILQL
+27 
-35 NAQNTIQRASNLG
+35 
-48 SDNPFKGPA
+48 
-57 PRTLFYD
+57 
-64 AGFRRPGKYGQFLM
+64 
-78 YASGNGE
+78 
-85 NDFMESYYSS
+85 
-95 ENATYN
+95 
-101 SKISSIQSKNPS
+101 
-113 AAFLV
+113 
-118 SSSAALEAS
+118 
-127 SLSNTLNSYL
+127 
-137 SNNLGGSIVGGLAA
+137 
-151 PYNWKDFLYCKYY
+151 
-164 GTIPNNYMVTLR
+164 
-176 RFPTPMRDNLSLPSN
+176 
-191 VANSDSTR
+191 
-199 REGAGRPVAQA
+199 
-210 VTWLGGD
+210 
-217 TGNTLSSLI
+217 
-226 GFTTGLVWDT
+226 
-236 KAQSALITQEA
+236 
-247 FDKGL
+247 
-252 FNSLPYTIQDIA
+252 
-264 KFLGEA
+264 
-270 AVSNAESAENILAL
+270 
-284 LASISDPNQT
+284 
-294 AERGGLASALR
+294 
-305 DKAIGETTG
+305 
-314 PLSDF
+314 
-319 IWTSVDTVSNAYVRG
+319 
-334 RGLSFTNTEMSISF
+334 
-348 HYDLTSI
+348 
-355 GEVNTKA
+355 
-362 AMLDLMGS
+362 MLDLMGS

>member
-12 IGQSN
+12 VGQSN
-17 VLDSNTPSVL
+17 VLDSNTPNVL

-48 SDNPFKGPA
+48 SDNPYKGPS

-78 YASGNGE
+78 YAFGNGE
-85 NDFMESYYSS
+85 NDFMEAYYSS

-101 SKISSIQSKNPS
+101 SNISSIQSKNPS

-118 SSSAALEAS
+118 SSSASLEAS
-127 SLSNTLNSYL
+127 SLSNTENSYL

-164 GTIPNNYMVTLR
+164 GTIPNNYMITLR
-176 RFPTPMRDNLSLPSN
+176 RFPTPMRDNLSIPSSI
-191 VANSDSTR
+191 ADSDSTR

-210 VTWLGGD
+210 VTWLGDD
-217 TGNTLSSLI
+217 TGNKLSTLI
-226 GFTTGLVWDT
+226 GFTTGLKWESKGQQDT
-236 KAQSALITQEA
+236 ITQEA

-252 FNSLPYTIQDIA
+252 FNSLPYTIPELT
-264 KFLGEA
+264 KLLGAAAPADAEA
-270 AVSNAESAENILAL
+270 AQNLISL
-284 LASISDPNQT
+284 LATISDPNQT
-294 AERGGLASALR
+294 AARGGLASALR
-305 DKAIGETTG
+305 DEAITGQDG

-319 IWTSVDTVSNAYVRG
+319 IWTSVDTVSNASYRG
-334 RGLSFTNTEMSISF
+334 KGLSFTNTGMSVIF

-362 AMLDLMGS
+362 AMLDLIGS

-384 NIRYNSE
+384 QIKYNSE
-391 FPSIGFPGGNAG
+391 YPAIGFPGGNAG
-403 LASFYRDPI
+403 LASLYRDPI
-412 NFIKNSATDISAL
+412 NFIKNYSTQISEL
-425 LSSAQAGAA
+425 LSEAQTDAA

-442 ETIGANGTDDLSKV
+442 ETIGANGTSDFASA
-456 VTDGTGGPAVER
+456 VTTAASPAVER
-468 AVSIGIQESFI
+468 AVSTGLQEKFI
-479 AKVQLPLSFLTG
+479 EKVELPKSFLTG
-491 APIGEWHLVVGNPC
+491 APVGEWHLVVGNPC
-505 NPIAMIGNLICE
+505 NPIAMIGNLICDS
-517 NVKIEFSERLG
+517 VQIEFSERLG
-528 PDDFPA
+528 PDDFPS
-534 ELKATYSLKHGRDRE
+534 ELKATYTLKHGRDRE
-549 RGDIESMFNRG
+549 RGEIESMFNRG

-565 QSSLQTYANGQSDG
+565 QSSLQTYSNGQSDG
-579 AFSDTQGN
+579 AFADTQGN
-587 IINQNYAQR
+587 KIDQNYAQR
-596 TTSGSL
+596 TTSGALS
-602 PYTQSDADSQ
+602 YTQSDADSQ